1 MSPALCPA
9 FVPKEPVT
17 NYCRQREKQLGLRGA
32 VTMHPP
38 AAAWW
43 DPGRQSSVEGVE
55 RVLPSSHTHTSRAE
69 TIPLPESRDPSGE
82 RGILASLQPKGVI
95 PLWALQAGPGRFWG
109 ALSWVTLDLAV
120 VSQPCP
126 AAPQGWRGSTEGFGV
141 HRGPPAGSARCRQ
154 RSPCSGRVGWAAG
167 RGARRVCASE
177 PLCSLPLT

>member
-17 NYCRQREKQLGLRGA
+17 NYCWQREKQLGLRGA

-38 AAAWW
+38 AAVWW
-43 DPGRQSSVEGVE
+43 DTGRQSSVEGAE

-82 RGILASLQPKGVI
+82 RGILASAAQGSHSPVGS
-95 PLWALQAGPGRFWG
+95 AGRFWG

-141 HRGPPAGSARCRQ
+141 HRGPPASSARCRQ